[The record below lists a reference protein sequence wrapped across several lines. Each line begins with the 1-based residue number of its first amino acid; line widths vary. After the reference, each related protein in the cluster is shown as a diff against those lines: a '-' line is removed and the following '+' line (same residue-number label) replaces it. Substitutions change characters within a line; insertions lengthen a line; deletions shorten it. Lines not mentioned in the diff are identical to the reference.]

1 MSNSPV
7 RRNKPNTVIVNEV
20 HRNVEQEVIEITSD
34 KLRLILNDHIK
45 TLTSRK
51 EWQVPL
57 TMLATIMIVL
67 STVEFKQSWGL
78 SPDTWTAIFVIS
90 MGLSIIWLIRAFI
103 KMRKTLSVEDILNAA
118 KNKT

>member
-7 RRNKPNTVIVNEV
+7 RRTKHNTVGVNEV
-20 HRNVEQEVIEITSD
+20 HSNVEQEVIEITSD

-45 TLTSRK
+45 LMTTRK
-51 EWQVPL
+51 EWQTPL
-57 TMLATIMIVL
+57 TLLVTIIIVL
-67 STVEFKQSWGL
+67 FTVEFKQSWGL

-90 MGLSIIWLIRAFI
+90 TVFSIIWLIKSFI
-103 KMRKTLSVEDILNAA
+103 KMQKSLSVEDILNAV